1 MTPQEL
7 KNSILQLAIQGKLV
21 PQRPEEGN
29 AEDLYKQIQAEK
41 QKLIKEG
48 KIKKEK
54 SLPPITS
61 DEKPFEIPSNWK
73 WVKVSDCISNK
84 TGLAYKK
91 TSLEIK
97 SNFMIRVLR
106 GGNILNLNYTFKLDD
121 IFISSEFVKKDLL
134 LRKNTIITPAVTSLE
149 NIGKMALI
157 ENNYNDVVVGGFVLM
172 LTPHLSNEIFAKY
185 LLYVFSSKYFK
196 NNCKNIVNKSGQAFY
211 NLSREKLMLI
221 NIPLPPLAE
230 QKRIV
235 AKIEELLPYI
245 ERYEAA
251 YNKLQQLNKRF
262 PDYLQKSVLQL
273 AIQGRLVP
281 QRPEEGNAED
291 LYKQI
296 QAEKQKLIK
305 EGKIKKEKPLP
316 PITDDEKPFEIP
328 ESWKWVRLGE
338 VIDVRDGTHDTPEYI
353 PYGYPLITGKDFY
366 NGYFDLNKT
375 QYISYSDFIEI
386 SKRSKVEINDIL
398 FSMIGGNIGS
408 MILITENN
416 YFDMAIKNIAL
427 FKQYNSNLLFPK
439 YLFYFLKSQ
448 ISEMKRNAKGGA
460 QMFVSLN
467 LLRKYHFPL
476 PPLAEQKRIVAKIE
490 ELLPLCDKLK

>member
-21 PQRPEEGN
+21 PQRAEEGN

-54 SLPPITS
+54 PLPPITD
-61 DEKPFEIPSNWK
+61 DEKPFEIPKSWK
-73 WVKVSDCISNK
+73 WVRLGEIFQHNTGKALNSSDKVGIKKKYITTSN
-84 TGLAYKK
+84 LYWNRFE
-91 TSLEIK
+91 LENVREMYF
-97 SNFMIRVLR
+97 SNNEIEKCL
-106 GGNILNLNYTFKLDD
+106 
-121 IFISSEFVKKDLL
+121 VKKGDLL
-134 LRKNTIITPAVTSLE
+134 VCEGGDIGRAAIWNYDYEICLQNHIHRLRSYVKINTKYFYYIFYFYKNT
-149 NIGKMALI
+149 NKIGGKGIAIKGLSSMALHI
-157 ENNYNDVVVGGFVLM
+157 LF
-172 LTPHLSNEIFAKY
+172 
-185 LLYVFSSKYFK
+185 
-196 NNCKNIVNKSGQAFY
+196 
-211 NLSREKLMLI
+211 
-221 NIPLPPLAE
+221 IPLPPLAE

-235 AKIEELLPYI
+235 AKIEEFLPYV
-245 ERYEAA
+245 ERYETA
-251 YNKLQQLNKRF
+251 YNKLQQLNKHF
-262 PDYLQKSVLQL
+262 PDDLQKSVLQL

-281 QRPEEGNAED
+281 QYPEEGNAED

-296 QAEKQKLIK
+296 HAEKQKLIK

-353 PYGYPLITGKDFY
+353 PHGYPLITGKDFY

-408 MILITENN
+408 MILISENN